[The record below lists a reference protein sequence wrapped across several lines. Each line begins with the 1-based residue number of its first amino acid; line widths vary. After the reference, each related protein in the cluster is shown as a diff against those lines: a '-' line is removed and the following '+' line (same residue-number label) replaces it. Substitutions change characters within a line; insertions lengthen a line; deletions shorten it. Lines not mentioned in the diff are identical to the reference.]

1 MTTKTA
7 ISQYLQAG
15 VVYGPLIVWFIYLK
29 LMARYFRLTKIDF
42 TCKSNNI
49 TKLSQETSDKATS
62 DQKYIGLSILN
73 ATSTYSDEKLN

>member
-1 MTTKTA
+1 
-7 ISQYLQAG
+7 
-15 VVYGPLIVWFIYLK
+15 
-29 LMARYFRLTKIDF
+29 MARYFRLTKIDF

-62 DQKYIGLSILN
+62 DQKYIGLSILS